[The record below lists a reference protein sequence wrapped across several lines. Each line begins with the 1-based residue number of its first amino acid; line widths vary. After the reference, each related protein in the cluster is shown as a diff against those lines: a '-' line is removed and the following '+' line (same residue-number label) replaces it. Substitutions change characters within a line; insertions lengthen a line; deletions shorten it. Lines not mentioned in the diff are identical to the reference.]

1 MKKNRDYIESFID
14 NQEAQEYQKAILNWV
29 MSSDT
34 GKYVWKSVSG
44 FIDTSIFW
52 RYEILANIIID
63 NEWEEKNTE
72 ILKMNQIK
80 QWSEVSM
87 CDFIYS
93 KNYISDIKELC
104 KLQFIALS
112 EWSDNFD
119 KLLETKSKLE
129 KLDNLIARKDS
140 EKYKVWNLF
149 DSIAEESIRLQ
160 EHKWILG
167 YSTGIPT
174 LDKFTEWLQ
183 RGTVMRLTAY
193 SNIGKSKLSYHICN
207 ALLRQDLHILFF
219 SLEVTKERVIHNL
232 MMNWYNRDYWYI
244 ARWKW
249 IEDSSFDSS
258 EFFTKKL
265 EVIDDMYNLNQIIN
279 YTESRKPDII
289 FIDFVQNVQ
298 TWKENEYQAMTEVA
312 VKIQQLAIKNNI
324 AIFDMSQ
331 ISNDSVE
338 YKSGGKIPSK
348 WSGALVA
355 SSDVNLVMQRDKETN
370 HNQLFIAKNKF
381 WMNWKCV
388 DLEMDFAKNQVNDL
402 WEEILKSNHF

>member
-1 MKKNRDYIESFID
+1 MKKKEYIDTFIN
-14 NQEAQEYQKAILNWV
+14 NQKVQEYQKSILNWI
-29 MSSDT
+29 MNSEQ
-34 GKYVWKSVSG
+34 GKYVWKSVAG

-52 RYEILANIIID
+52 RYEILANISID
-63 NEWEEKNTE
+63 NEWEEQNTE

-93 KNYISDIKELC
+93 KNYIWDIKELC

-140 EKYKVWNLF
+140 ERYKIWNLF

-207 ALLRQDLHILFF
+207 ALLKQDLHILFF
-219 SLEVTKERVIHNL
+219 SLEVTKERVVHNL
-232 MMNWYNRDYWYI
+232 MMNWYNKDYWYI
-244 ARWKW
+244 ARGKW
-249 IEDSSFDSS
+249 IDDWLFDSS
-258 EFFTKKL
+258 DFFTKKL

-279 YTESRKPDII
+279 YTESRKPDIV

-324 AIFDMSQ
+324 AVFDMSQ

-388 DLEMDFAKNQVNDL
+388 DLEVDFAKNQINDL
-402 WEEILKSNHF
+402 WEEILKSNPF